1 MKEIEFQVKLQTKD
15 LYRFTMR
22 HTYVSIGGIFSLLI
36 SFGCLGICVAN
47 FRQLVPSTIAVLLIV
62 AALFTVIQP
71 VMLYGKCAAQVKR
84 SKDIKDELSYILSEE
99 GITVRQGEEEA
110 NIKWYQIRKVVYGG
124 KGIYVYMSP
133 VRAFIFPQE
142 CCGERYE
149 EIQRMIG
156 EMVKKFR
163 DYIPEEE
170 EIGEDQMQEGEPSK
184 EEGQTQEGKPL
195 KEEGQTR
202 EGKPSKEEDQTQEG
216 EGQEG

>member
-1 MKEIEFQVKLQTKD
+1 MQEIEFQVKLQTKD

-36 SFGCLGICVAN
+36 SFGCLGICLVN

-84 SKDIKDELSYILSEE
+84 SKDIKDELSYILSED

-110 NIKWYQIRKVVYGG
+110 RIKWYQIRKVVYGG

-133 VRAFIFPQE
+133 VRAFIFPRE
-142 CCGERYE
+142 SCGDRYG
-149 EIQRMIG
+149 EIQGMIQ
-156 EMVKKFR
+156 EMVKRYR

-170 EIGEDQMQEGEPSK
+170 EMGEAQIQEEQVQ
-184 EEGQTQEGKPL
+184 EEAGN
-195 KEEGQTR
+195 
-202 EGKPSKEEDQTQEG
+202 DH
-216 EGQEG
+216 

>member
-1 MKEIEFQVKLQTKD
+1 MREIEFQVKLQTKD

-22 HTYVSIGGIFSLLI
+22 HTYVSFGGVFSLLI
-36 SFGCLGICVAN
+36 SFGCLGICLLN

-110 NIKWYQIRKVVYGG
+110 RMKWYQIRKVVYGG
-124 KGIYVYMSP
+124 KGIYVYLSP
-133 VRAFIFPQE
+133 VRAFIFPRE
-142 CCGERYE
+142 SCGETYG

-156 EMVKKFR
+156 EMVKKYR

-170 EIGEDQMQEGEPSK
+170 EVREEQMQEENASRESGQLQEENVSK
-184 EEGQTQEGKPL
+184 EEWRTQEEARMERVQ
-195 KEEGQTR
+195 EEA
-202 EGKPSKEEDQTQEG
+202 KHD
-216 EGQEG
+216 

>member
-1 MKEIEFQVKLQTKD
+1 MQEIEFQVKLQTKD

-36 SFGCLGICVAN
+36 SFGCLGICLAN

-110 NIKWYQIRKVVYGG
+110 RIKWYQIRKVVYGG

-133 VRAFIFPQE
+133 VRAFIFPRE
-142 CCGERYE
+142 CCGERYG

-156 EMVKKFR
+156 EMIKKYK

-170 EIGEDQMQEGEPSK
+170 EIGENQGQEGDARIGESYI
-184 EEGQTQEGKPL
+184 QEGKIL
-195 KEEGQTR
+195 KEEDRMREEQVREEAEHGQ
-202 EGKPSKEEDQTQEG
+202 
-216 EGQEG
+216 

>member
-1 MKEIEFQVKLQTKD
+1 MQEIEFQVKLQTKD

-36 SFGCLGICVAN
+36 SFGCLGICLAN

-110 NIKWYQIRKVVYGG
+110 RIKWYQIRKVVYGG

-133 VRAFIFPQE
+133 VRAFIFPRE
-142 CCGERYE
+142 CCGERYG

-156 EMVKKFR
+156 EMIKKYK

-170 EIGEDQMQEGEPSK
+170 EIGENQGQEGDARIGESYI
-184 EEGQTQEGKPL
+184 QEGKIL
-195 KEEGQTR
+195 KEEDRMRQEQVREEAEHGQ
-202 EGKPSKEEDQTQEG
+202 
-216 EGQEG
+216 

>member
-1 MKEIEFQVKLQTKD
+1 MQEIEFQVKLQTKD

-36 SFGCLGICVAN
+36 SFGCLGICLAN

-110 NIKWYQIRKVVYGG
+110 RIKWYQIRKVVYGG

-133 VRAFIFPQE
+133 VRAFIFPRE
-142 CCGERYE
+142 CCGERYG

-156 EMVKKFR
+156 EMIKKYK

-170 EIGEDQMQEGEPSK
+170 EIGESQGQEGDGRIGESYI
-184 EEGQTQEGKPL
+184 QEGKIL
-195 KEEGQTR
+195 KEEDRMRQEQVREEAEHGQ
-202 EGKPSKEEDQTQEG
+202 
-216 EGQEG
+216 

>member
-1 MKEIEFQVKLQTKD
+1 MQEIEFQVKLQTKD

-22 HTYVSIGGIFSLLI
+22 HTYFSIGGIFSLLI
-36 SFGCLGICVAN
+36 SFGCLGICLAN

-84 SKDIKDELSYILSEE
+84 SKDIKDELSYILTEE
-99 GITVRQGEEEA
+99 GITVRQGEEEVR
-110 NIKWYQIRKVVYGG
+110 IKWYQIRKVVYGG

-142 CCGERYE
+142 SCGERYG

-156 EMVKKFR
+156 EMMKKYK

-170 EIGEDQMQEGEPSK
+170 EIGENQGQEGDARIGESYI
-184 EEGQTQEGKPL
+184 QEGKIL
-195 KEEGQTR
+195 KEEDRMREEQVREEAEHGQ
-202 EGKPSKEEDQTQEG
+202 
-216 EGQEG
+216 

>member
-1 MKEIEFQVKLQTKD
+1 MQDIEFQVKLQTKD

-22 HTYVSIGGIFSLLI
+22 HTYFSIGGIFSLLI
-36 SFGCLGICVAN
+36 SFGCLGICLAN

-62 AALFTVIQP
+62 VALFTLIQP

-110 NIKWYQIRKVVYGG
+110 RIKWYQIRKVVYGG

-133 VRAFIFPQE
+133 VRAFIFPRE
-142 CCGERYE
+142 CCGERYG

-156 EMVKKFR
+156 EMIKKYK

-170 EIGEDQMQEGEPSK
+170 ETRETESPRGEEQIQEAEGSGERIREGEDWKKQVR
-184 EEGQTQEGKPL
+184 EEAEH
-195 KEEGQTR
+195 
-202 EGKPSKEEDQTQEG
+202 DQ
-216 EGQEG
+216 

>member
-1 MKEIEFQVKLQTKD
+1 MQEIEFQVKLQTKD

-22 HTYVSIGGIFSLLI
+22 HTYVSIGGVFSLLV
-36 SFGCLGICVAN
+36 SFGCLGICLAN

-110 NIKWYQIRKVVYGG
+110 RIKWYQIRKVVYGG

-133 VRAFIFPQE
+133 VRAFIFPRE
-142 CCGERYE
+142 SCGERYG
-149 EIQRMIG
+149 EIQRMVG
-156 EMVKKFR
+156 EMVKKYR

-170 EIGEDQMQEGEPSK
+170 EIGEDQMQEGEA
-184 EEGQTQEGKPL
+184 L
-195 KEEGQTR
+195 KEESQM
-202 EGKPSKEEDQTQEG
+202 QEG
-216 EGQEG
+216 EHREEQVQEEAGNDH